1 MNIKEAIGEIV
12 EGRDLSC
19 RQAQEVMNVI
29 MTGGATDAQVAALL
43 IGLRTKGE
51 TVDEITGFA
60 AVMREHAADV
70 RPREAFVIDTCGTG
84 GDNRGTFNISTTTA
98 FAAAGAGAR
107 VAKHGNRSVSSRC
120 GSADVLEALGVN
132 LNIEPAAVAA
142 CVDEVGIGFLFA
154 PALHAAMRYVMP
166 ARKETG
172 VRTVFNILGPL
183 TNPARAAAQVVG
195 VYSPDLTETLARV
208 LDKLG
213 TRHALVV
220 HGADDLDEMST
231 TGATKVCELKSGKIE
246 SYEVSPE
253 DVGLPRAT
261 LADISGGSP
270 DANALILKSIL
281 AGEPG
286 PQRDIVL
293 LNTAAALV
301 AADLAPNLTEGIDL
315 AAESIDSGRAEAKLT
330 DLIRFTTTRRGSL
343 RAG

>member
-281 AGEPG
+281 AGETG
-286 PQRDIVL
+286 PKRDIVL

>member
-1 MNIKEAIGEIV
+1 MNVKEAIYEVV
-12 EGRDLSC
+12 EGRDLSLG
-19 RQAQEVMNVI
+19 QAEEVMNVI
-29 MTGGATDAQVAALL
+29 MAGGATDAQVAALL

-60 AVMREHAADV
+60 SVMRQKAADV

-84 GDNRGTFNISTTTA
+84 GDSRGTFNISTATA
-98 FAAAGAGAR
+98 FVAAGAGAR

-132 LNIEPAAVAA
+132 LNISPADVGA

-195 VYSPDLTETLARV
+195 VYSPELTETLARV

-220 HGADDLDEMST
+220 HGADDLDELST
-231 TGATKVCELKSGKIE
+231 TGPTKVCELKSGRIE
-246 SYEVSPE
+246 TYLVTPE

-261 LADISGGSP
+261 LADLAGGSP
-270 DANALILKSIL
+270 EANAVILQEIL
-281 AGEPG
+281 AGKTG
-286 PQRDIVL
+286 PKRDIVL
-293 LNTAAALV
+293 LNAAAALV
-301 AADLAPNLTEGIDL
+301 AAGLSENLRDGVER
-315 AAESIDSGRAEAKLT
+315 AAESIDSGRAEEKLV
-330 DLIRFTTTRRGSL
+330 DLIRFTTVKQGSR

>member
-253 DVGLPRAT
+253 DVGLPRTT

-281 AGEPG
+281 AGETG
-286 PQRDIVL
+286 PKRDIVL